1 MVKHIQSSFAR
12 GEIGPALYGRVDVPI
27 YNLALRRAKNMFVHQ
42 FGGVSNRSG
51 LKFLAPVKDHTV
63 APRLVEFQFKST
75 DTHILEFGN
84 NYIRFMRNDAHI
96 TETAVNITAV
106 TKASPPVVTT
116 SGAHGY
122 SNGDEIFIEGVK
134 GMIELN
140 GNRFTV
146 ANVASTTMQLLDHYS
161 GANASSVGYTTYTTG
176 GTTAKIYE
184 IASTYTTAE
193 LPNLK
198 FAQTADVLTIVHPD
212 HAPATLTRSALAS
225 WALADIAFSPSI
237 DDPVGITSTGGSG
250 SATYY
255 AVTAHS
261 EDEEE
266 SLQGIGLTPAASTI
280 SAVTKASPGVVTT
293 TGSHLLI
300 DGDLIEITGVNGM
313 TELNGRRFTVAN
325 KTSNTFELLGTDT
338 TNYTTWTSVGTI
350 SPCFMSDTTD
360 TNVTVSWTTQ
370 DDAVRYSIYKLSAG
384 VFGWI
389 GSSRGSS
396 FLDTGLTPD
405 VSITPPTFSEPFIL
419 TGSKPGAVTFHQQ
432 RAVMGGSNDK
442 PDTTNYSVIGAT
454 SNFSKRVPATES
466 DGFST
471 TLASREINEIRHYV
485 SLGDLLIFT
494 GGAEWVA
501 RSTSGDS
508 RFSLS
513 TISQEPQTTWGCSH
527 VAPIVI
533 GNKVLF
539 VSDTGNQVRASGYS
553 FTDDNYFADELSLM
567 VPHLFRNKTVSDW
580 AFVESPDPVIYMV
593 MTDGT
598 CNLLTFNDQQEVTA
612 WSTMDTDGLFES
624 AASIRPSITSIA
636 RQTFFVV
643 KRTING
649 QTRRYIERTTSRE
662 FEEVED
668 CLFLDSSLSLDLP
681 FNISAVTLASPGVI
695 TTTAAHGFVDGDE
708 VLINGI
714 TWEPTEDIYG
724 NFDQPSQLNGK
735 RYKVDNAASTTFT
748 LIDVDTDVAVNTSA
762 FDAWKSGGEV
772 RKTNLLFTGLHSLAN
787 ETVSVLADGNVIK
800 NLTVTGD
807 GKLTTSRKYARV
819 HIGLPY
825 SSEIET
831 LDPEISTRYVATA
844 QGVKKHLS
852 TITVRF
858 ERSRGMWVG
867 PTTTDLVE
875 MKQREFEAYGEP
887 TSLLTGDKEITVT
900 QRWNRNGRLV
910 LRQRDPL
917 PMSILAIVSDI
928 KSPD

>member
-1 MVKHIQSSFAR
+1 MVKHIQSSFSR

-51 LKFLAPVKDHTV
+51 LKFLAPVKDHTA

-96 TETAVNITAV
+96 TETAVVITGV
-106 TKASPPVVTT
+106 TQASPPVVTT

-122 SNGDEIFIEGVK
+122 SNGDEVFIEGVV

-140 GNRFTV
+140 SNRFTV
-146 ANVASTTMQLLDHYS
+146 ANVASTTFELIDHYS
-161 GANASSVGYTTYTTG
+161 GVDASSVGYTAYSSA
-176 GTTAKIYE
+176 GTAAKIYE
-184 IASTYTTAE
+184 ITSTYTTAQ
-193 LPNLK
+193 LDNLK

-237 DDPVGITSTGGSG
+237 DDPQGVTSTGGTG

-255 AVTAHS
+255 TVTAHS

-266 SLQGIGLTPAASTI
+266 SLQGVGLTPAASTI
-280 SAVTKASPGVVTT
+280 SAVTKANPGVVTT

-300 DGDLIEITGVNGM
+300 DGDLIEITGVVGM
-313 TELNGRRFTVAN
+313 TELNGRRFTVTN
-325 KTSNTFELLGTDT
+325 KTATTFELLGTNT
-338 TNYTTWTSVGTI
+338 TNYTTWSSVGTI
-350 SPCFMSDTTD
+350 QPCFMSDTTD

-370 DDAVRYSIYKLSAG
+370 NDAVRYSIYKLSAG
-384 VFGWI
+384 VMGWI

-396 FLDTGLTPD
+396 FVDTGLTPD

-419 TGSKPGAVTFHQQ
+419 DDSKPGAVTFHQQ

-471 TLASREINEIRHYV
+471 TLASKEINEIRHYV

-501 RSTSGDS
+501 KSTSGDA
-508 RFSLS
+508 RFSLA
-513 TISQEPQTTWGCSH
+513 TISQEPQTTWGCSQIS
-527 VAPIVI
+527 PIVV

-553 FTDDNYFADELSLM
+553 FTDDNYLADELSLM
-567 VPHLFRNKTVSDW
+567 VPHLFRNKTVTDW

-593 MTDGT
+593 MSDGSV
-598 CNLLTFNDQQEVTA
+598 NLLTFNDQQEVTA

-624 AASIRPSITSIA
+624 AASIRPSITSVS

-668 CLFLDSSLSLDLP
+668 CLFLDSSLSLDIP
-681 FNISAVTLASPGVI
+681 YVISSVTLASPGVI
-695 TTTAAHGFVDGDE
+695 TTTAAHGLIDGDE

-714 TWEPTEDIYG
+714 TWAGTEDTYG
-724 NFDQPSQLNGK
+724 NFNQPDQLNGK
-735 RYKVDNAASTTFT
+735 RYTVDQLSTTTFS
-748 LIDVDTDVAVNTSA
+748 LIDIDTGVAVNTTS
-762 FDAWKSGGEV
+762 FDSWKSGGEV
-772 RKTNLLFTGLHSLAN
+772 RKSNSLFTGLHNLAN
-787 ETVSVLADGNVIK
+787 TAVHVLADGNVIK
-800 NLTVTGD
+800 NLTVTSD
-807 GKLTTSRKYARV
+807 GKLTTDRKYARV
-819 HIGLPY
+819 HVGLAY
-825 SSEIET
+825 TSEIET
-831 LDPEISTRYVATA
+831 LDPEISTRYVGTI
-844 QGVKKHLS
+844 QGGKKRMS

-858 ERSRGMWVG
+858 ERSRGMWIG

-875 MKQREFEAYGEP
+875 MKQREFEDYGSP
-887 TSLLTGDKEITVT
+887 TSLLTGDKEVTVT

-910 LRQRDPL
+910 IRQRDPL

-928 KSPD
+928 TA